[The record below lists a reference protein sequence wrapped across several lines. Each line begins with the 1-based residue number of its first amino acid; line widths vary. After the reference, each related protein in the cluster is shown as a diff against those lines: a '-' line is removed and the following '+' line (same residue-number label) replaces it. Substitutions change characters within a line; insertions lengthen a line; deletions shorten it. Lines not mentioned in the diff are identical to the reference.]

1 MLIAT
6 ANLNPSQA
14 IVDHHCVVKPED
26 ISRWLCEVPAK
37 AILSTLRLKRLAA
50 SCSIVQNKKI
60 WAKTQNMNKKYE
72 QNMNKNMSKN
82 KKYEQKLWTKN
93 MKKYEQKY
101 EQKQKIWTRNMNKNK
116 SRSHRTRQTNCIWEP
131 TRKTFSLLPIILAN
145 ASSQENLYRMCFSR
159 AQFAGLCLRLGLL
172 VFIVSTFHGA
182 NVLWKAWSTY

>member
-14 IVDHHCVVKPED
+14 VVDHHCVVKPED

-82 KKYEQKLWTKN
+82 
-93 MKKYEQKY
+93 MS
-101 EQKQKIWTRNMNKNK
+101 KNK
-116 SRSHRTRQTNCIWEP
+116 SISHRTTQTNCIWEP

>member
-60 WAKTQNMNKKYE
+60 WAKTK
-72 QNMNKNMSKN
+72 
-82 KKYEQKLWTKN
+82 
-93 MKKYEQKY
+93 
-101 EQKQKIWTRNMNKNK
+101 NMNKNK